1 MTNQERKERRSEA
14 ARKAARTRRVKA
26 EAEAIVQ
33 ESLDRITDLAANGP
47 DGRQLLARAQE
58 IGREAD
64 LWYHAHL
71 NRWPTRP
78 TNWTAERRRN
88 SFPVSSDR
96 MGHRSP
102 SHTDEGGYADASD
115 RHDS

>member
-1 MTNQERKERRSEA
+1 MTNEERKERRREA
-14 ARKAARTRRVKA
+14 ARKAAQTRRIKA

-33 ESLDRITDLAANGP
+33 DSLDRITDRAVNGP
-47 DGRQLLARAQE
+47 DSRQLLARAQE

-78 TNWTAERRRN
+78 TNWSGEQRRAAEEFLSRFIRPDGTPQPVLHRRRRL
-88 SFPVSSDR
+88 PR
-96 MGHRSP
+96 CK
-102 SHTDEGGYADASD
+102 
-115 RHDS
+115 